1 MFPHFS
7 PAFQRF
13 VAPAQKR
20 SEIWRTI
27 LGFVLVFALFLLTT
41 LHLGLGT
48 AFLGEFI
55 EPGLGESLIRE
66 VGEGRTIFATFA
78 MLTLIATMI
87 PSLWL
92 ILRFLHKRP
101 LRTLLGPSGKVD
113 WRLWKGAA
121 AIILILAA
129 IDATAT
135 YLSTDLVQQMP
146 LLKWLSWLAPALF
159 ILFLQTTAEEMVFR
173 GYLQQQLAAR
183 FKSRWIWW
191 VLPSAI
197 FGLGH
202 FNPALFGGNAWIVV
216 AITMLMGLIL
226 ADVTARF
233 GSLSPAMGL
242 HFANNLV
249 VMLFMNTPGQL
260 SGMSLYLY
268 SMDMQ
273 STELKYAMLV
283 SLSAMLVG
291 YVIFMLIMRQRR
303 L

>member
-92 ILRFLHKRP
+92 ILRFY
-101 LRTLLGPSGKVD
+101 TN
-113 WRLWKGAA
+113 
-121 AIILILAA
+121 
-129 IDATAT
+129 
-135 YLSTDLVQQMP
+135 
-146 LLKWLSWLAPALF
+146 
-159 ILFLQTTAEEMVFR
+159 
-173 GYLQQQLAAR
+173 AR
-183 FKSRWIWW
+183 FA
-191 VLPSAI
+191 P
-197 FGLGH
+197 F
-202 FNPALFGGNAWIVV
+202 
-216 AITMLMGLIL
+216 
-226 ADVTARF
+226 
-233 GSLSPAMGL
+233 
-242 HFANNLV
+242 LV
-249 VMLFMNTPGQL
+249 HRGKLTGVYGKGPRQL
-260 SGMSLYLY
+260 S
-268 SMDMQ
+268 
-273 STELKYAMLV
+273 
-283 SLSAMLVG
+283 
-291 YVIFMLIMRQRR
+291 
-303 L
+303 